1 MLSNQEIIYIVYYVV
16 ERILSLLIMGSYGA
30 ATFGVLLG
38 FIINLG
44 IIHLLIKYDFK
55 QLANTV
61 LVVGILFSII
71 SQILCFKNLTSCN
84 FREGMDEKKKDNNI
98 IKNPSPSSSPP
109 SSPPSQNG
117 QKAKL
122 QKRRI
127 RKMMS
132 LQTMLKN
139 DKNRHLNKDSN
150 WSPYSNELSDNS
162 LGSSIK

>member
-30 ATFGVLLG
+30 ATLGVLLG

-55 QLANTV
+55 QLANIV

-98 IKNPSPSSSPP
+98 IKNP
-109 SSPPSQNG
+109 PPSQNR

-122 QKRRI
+122 QKRRM
-127 RKMMS
+127 RKMESVQNMLENDKKRHRNNHS
-132 LQTMLKN
+132 HWKAYSNLQTV
-139 DKNRHLNKDSN
+139 
-150 WSPYSNELSDNS
+150 
-162 LGSSIK
+162 